1 MFFVD
6 KQQPH
11 CCFVN

>member
-6 KQQPH
+6 KLS
-11 CCFVN
+11 